1 MASFTPP
8 PTPRL
13 SDSSAGDFFVNF
25 APSAF
30 FLYDGGA
37 MTSGTKKR
45 GALPAQVIRRLI
57 DARMI
62 LNARPENVRPSSLDL
77 SLSDEVY
84 EVEGI
89 FQPRP
94 GETIRSLLGEVKSAP
109 YDWQEPLVRGRM
121 YLARLN
127 ERLLLPETVYA
138 ACNPK
143 STSGRLDVHV
153 RLLADGVSRYDS
165 VTPAGW
171 SGELWA
177 AIVSKTFRIKLAAGL
192 SLNQIR
198 FFNADTRLN
207 ELELEIA
214 LKQYE
219 LLWRDGRPLAYGDL
233 KIRDNDGSLILTLDL
248 SAETIGYRARPATL
262 DLTKPR
268 FYEPEQFFEPLK
280 RAAGHLHLAR
290 DEFYILSTAEAIRV
304 PPELACEMVPMDEK
318 SGEFRSH
325 YAGFI
330 DPGWGWGRTGE
341 GRGRPLTLE
350 MRPFEDLIVRPG
362 QPIGKIKFELMAL
375 LPDVVYDGLD
385 SNYLTQAG
393 PRLSK
398 HFK

>member
-1 MASFTPP
+1 MF
-8 PTPRL
+8 
-13 SDSSAGDFFVNF
+13 
-25 APSAF
+25 
-30 FLYDGGA
+30 
-37 MTSGTKKR
+37 
-45 GALPAQVIRRLI
+45 
-57 DARMI
+57 
-62 LNARPENVRPSSLDL
+62 
-77 SLSDEVY
+77 
-84 EVEGI
+84 
-89 FQPRP
+89 
-94 GETIRSLLGEVKSAP
+94 
-109 YDWQEPLVRGRM
+109 
-121 YLARLN
+121 
-127 ERLLLPETVYA
+127 
-138 ACNPK
+138 
-143 STSGRLDVHV
+143 
-153 RLLADGVSRYDS
+153 
-165 VTPAGW
+165 
-171 SGELWA
+171 
-177 AIVSKTFRIKLAAGL
+177 
-192 SLNQIR
+192 
-198 FFNADTRLN
+198 
-207 ELELEIA
+207 
-214 LKQYE
+214 
-219 LLWRDGRPLAYGDL
+219 WRDGRPLAYGDL

-248 SAETIGYRARPATL
+248 SAETIGYRARPATAAPL